1 MDDTITISK
10 VYVQTDKQG
19 RITRCDG
26 GYTTPEELSGW
37 VQIDEGTGDRY
48 SLCQTHYFY
57 DGLYTDDGIPKYKLI
72 DEYTWFPMGKR
83 VVERT
88 EKEIQQDRE
97 ALPKP
102 EEQPTIKE
110 LEAKLDAAV
119 KSNAMLEECLV
130 EMANIVYA

>member
-1 MDDTITISK
+1 MKIKSR
-10 VYVQTDKQG
+10 VYVQTDE
-19 RITRCDG
+19 RSCITRCEG
-26 GYTTPEELSGW
+26 GYTTPTDLTGW
-37 VQIDEGTGDRY
+37 TEIDEGTGDKY
-48 SLCQTHYFY
+48 NLCQSHYFMG
-57 DGLYTDDGIPKYKLI
+57 GLYTEDGIPKYKLI
-72 DEYTWFPMGKR
+72 EEYTWFPLGKR

-102 EEQPTIKE
+102 EKQPTIKE